1 MLFFGLR
8 LIPELH
14 RGRGTQF
21 VFLFFSATME
31 STAVLRQLKLHFLNL
46 SLPVGLK
53 ILHKWRRYIFSAL
66 LLTIYL
72 LWCIEKCLVPRTQN
86 KQAPL
91 VQQCKSCCQCCYC
104 WCVSATSP
112 LIMSDSCCE
121 MPHRVLASLGQQVGK
136 HKNIEFW
143 KWVMEKNPLLYAT
156 WKALFEFQI
165 APTKW

>member
-1 MLFFGLR
+1 MLLFGLR

-31 STAVLRQLKLHFLNL
+31 STAELCQLKLYFLNL
-46 SLPVGLK
+46 SLPVELK
-53 ILHKWRRYIFSAL
+53 ILHKWRRWIFSAL

-72 LWCIEKCLVPRTQN
+72 LQCIEKWLVPRTQN
-86 KQAPL
+86 KQAPV
-91 VQQCKSCCQCCYC
+91 VQQHKSCCQCCYC
-104 WCVSATSP
+104 WCVTVTSP
-112 LIMSDSCCE
+112 LIMSGSCCE
-121 MPHRVLASLGQQVGK
+121 MPHRVFASLGQVEK

-143 KWVMEKNPLLYAT
+143 KWAMEKNALLYAT